1 MSNKQNQ
8 TKISEEQEALD
19 TIQQMERAA
28 LRQGSPPRWFGA
40 IMALLTGALV
50 TFSAAGLNQY
60 NVLVIVFMAITLGY
74 QAQKTQKAGI
84 SLRAFPSKAVGIAVI
99 IFMVALFF
107 LLIIAAQ
114 ALSYR
119 FGFAWAPLVAGLLFG
134 LVVFALSASARY
146 EVGSGEKSG

>member
-1 MSNKQNQ
+1 MSTKQNQ
-8 TKISEEQEALD
+8 TKISEEQEALN
-19 TIQQMERAA
+19 TIQQMEQAA
-28 LRQGSPPRWFGA
+28 IRQGIPPRQFGA
-40 IMALLTGALV
+40 IIAVLTGMLV

-60 NVLVIVFMAITLGY
+60 NGIVIAFMAIALVY
-74 QAQKTQKAGI
+74 QSQKAGV
-84 SLRAFPSKAVGIAVI
+84 SLRPFPSKAAGIAVI
-99 IFMVALFF
+99 AFMVALFF

-119 FGFAWAPLVAGLLFG
+119 FDFAWAPLVAGLLFG